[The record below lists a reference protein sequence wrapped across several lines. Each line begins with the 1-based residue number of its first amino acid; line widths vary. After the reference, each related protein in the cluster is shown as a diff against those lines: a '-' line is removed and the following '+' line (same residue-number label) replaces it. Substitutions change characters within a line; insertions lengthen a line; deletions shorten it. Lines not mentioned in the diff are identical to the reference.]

1 MHTTNFDIATDYAD
15 WMAYNLDLGVIFE
28 NFIQD
33 IINARADLAER
44 IGCSPDD
51 IELPCFSKRVYRF
64 MLGNMDVFDREATR
78 KWPGRP
84 LSDDELRDAARE
96 IWHRITDVISAKEN
110 EF

>member
-1 MHTTNFDIATDYAD
+1 MYTTNFDIATDYAD

-33 IINARADLAER
+33 IINARADLADR
-44 IGCSPDD
+44 IGCTPDD
-51 IELPCFSKRVYRF
+51 IELPRSSSRVYRF
-64 MLGNMDVFDREATR
+64 MRNNTDVFDREATQ

-84 LSDDELRDAARE
+84 LNDLEMRDAARV
-96 IWHRITDVISAKEN
+96 IWHRICSAISAKEA